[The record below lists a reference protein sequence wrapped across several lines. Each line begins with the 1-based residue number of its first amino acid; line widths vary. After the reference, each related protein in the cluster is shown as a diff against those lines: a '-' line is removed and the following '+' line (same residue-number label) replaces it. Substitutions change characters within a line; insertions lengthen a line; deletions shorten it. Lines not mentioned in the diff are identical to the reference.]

1 MPTRLLKKL
10 EEAPTKPTGI
20 TTKYHIGQRVP
31 FHCDPGIIVASY
43 LVSFIGAVATVEL
56 LHRRKSGQG
65 WRNWLQLGACSISF
79 GVVGIWCMHFVGNRA
94 IELGDGK
101 KEIQL
106 YYSPSFTALSVFLPV
121 IFLFVGFAFAE
132 RYNRTKRSLYLSLGI
147 TGIFAGLAIVGMHYI
162 GNFGTT
168 TYKLYNDPRHIIGA
182 ALIATFACYVAITLF
197 FHQKEHWI
205 NSLPRRLP
213 VAAILAVAVT
223 GMHWTAA
230 AGTRYTLKEYYN
242 GAESARNKNTIVA
255 IALCIMALL
264 VCFLMMWL
272 TSQRKKHLADR
283 AQHVVLASATFDP
296 DGKILVTQEGILP
309 CQKITRRYN
318 QRSFNDEFNVAHP
331 VFQWIFRVTY
341 NWDCVSDLIGSM
353 RQHLRAVGSLRDV
366 STPGSRGKPSPS
378 PIKQDDGPAPEL
390 DYSIIFREHFCVAA
404 SELASSMGTRIQD
417 LGTLW
422 EEILMTGTANAGT
435 KAAKP
440 TSKDD
445 LESAISTAPPSLFGR
460 GQLLIVTRQL
470 KREECAGM
478 KAQGFRWATLDQ
490 VGDIISRNMQVE
502 KTELRETV
510 GRLREYTNR
519 RDGLP
524 NSGTWLAFFALR
536 PALKPLSSNWDVL
549 VPRCEPH
556 HLPKVNLSENPP
568 TNAMYDFLR
577 RFDNLSVAECS
588 RIISSGLRAQKTDKI
603 WTDEE
608 AELATTFRQG
618 MNELQAMV
626 PEYFFRQALFSA
638 RPLRDS
644 AAGTTRPA
652 TLFAFCIIPD
662 VHMSLNRSRTLTYTP
677 LSFFRCRQHI
687 HRGSADHA
695 VLAHSIHREFSEIR
709 LQHHHHH
716 MRDVQRKKGLQRVA
730 SLSNKMQKSLTGR
743 TTPSHPSTDA
753 ILGGDDVDDAR
764 MAASPAQPS
773 RHAGIKSWL
782 SVVAHSSSHHHSQ
795 NGGGSG
801 SRRDSSTVQGDSAS
815 ERELVSMD
823 DMLKRR
829 GSSRRSSRDD
839 GGGGG
844 AGLGGI
850 MVSQDI
856 RIEPGQKKE
865 DSVMEL
871 SELGIHS
878 EAGQGYKEEDTFVD
892 ELFEWTSAQWRRS

>member
-1 MPTRLLKKL
+1 MPTRLLKKVD
-10 EEAPTKPTGI
+10 PSKPPAI

-31 FHCDPGIIVASY
+31 FHCDPGIMAASY
-43 LVSFIGAVATVEL
+43 LVSFVGAVATVEL

-101 KEIQL
+101 REIQL

-230 AGTRYTLKEYYN
+230 AGTRYTLKQYYT
-242 GAESARNKNTIVA
+242 GAESGRNNNTIVA

-272 TSQRKKHLADR
+272 TSRRKKHLADR

-353 RQHLRAVGSLRDV
+353 RQHLRSVGSLRDV

-404 SELASSMGTRIQD
+404 SELASSMGTRIQN
-417 LGTLW
+417 LGHLW
-422 EEILMTGTANAGT
+422 EEILMTGTANGGT
-435 KAAKP
+435 KAEKL

-445 LESAISTAPPSLFGR
+445 IESAIPAAPPSLFGR

-470 KREECAGM
+470 KREDCAGM

-502 KTELRETV
+502 KTELRDTV

-519 RDGLP
+519 GDGLP

-568 TNAMYDFLR
+568 TDAMYDFLR
-577 RFDNLSVAECS
+577 RLDNLSVAECS
-588 RIISSGLRAQKTDKI
+588 RIISSGLRTQKTDKI

-608 AELATTFRQG
+608 NEFAATFRQG
-618 MNELQAMV
+618 MDELQTTV

-662 VHMSLNRSRTLTYTP
+662 VHMSSNRSPSLTYTP

-709 LQHHHHH
+709 LQHHHHL
-716 MRDVQRKKGLQRVA
+716 RDVQRKKGLQRVA
-730 SLSNKMQKSLTGR
+730 SLSTKMQKSLTGR

-753 ILGGDDVDDAR
+753 ILGDDEASIAR
-764 MAASPAQPS
+764 PQPL

-782 SVVAHSSSHHHSQ
+782 SAVAHSSHHHSP
-795 NGGGSG
+795 NGGS
-801 SRRDSSTVQGDSAS
+801 SRRESTVVLGDSAS

-829 GSSRRSSRDD
+829 SGSSRASSRDR
-839 GGGGG
+839 
-844 AGLGGI
+844 GLRGGI

-856 RIEPGQKKE
+856 RIDAGQKKE

>member
-1 MPTRLLKKL
+1 MATSRP
-10 EEAPTKPTGI
+10 PGI
-20 TTKYHIGQRVP
+20 TTTYHIGQRVP

-43 LVSFIGAVATVEL
+43 LVSFVGAVATVEL
-56 LHRRKSGQG
+56 LHRRKSGHG
-65 WRNWLQLGACSISF
+65 WRNWLQLGACSVSF

-106 YYSPSFTALSVFLPV
+106 YYSPAFTAISVFLPV
-121 IFLFVGFAFAE
+121 IFLFVGFAFAD

-168 TYKLYNDPRHIIGA
+168 TYHLYNDPRHIIGA

-230 AGTRYTLKEYYN
+230 AGTRYTLKQYYT
-242 GAESARNKNTIVA
+242 GAESARNNNTIVA
-255 IALCIMALL
+255 ITLCVVALL

-272 TSQRKKHLADR
+272 TSRRKRHLADR

-341 NWDCVSDLIGSM
+341 NWDCVSDLISTM

-378 PIKQDDGPAPEL
+378 PITPNDGPAPEI

-404 SELASSMGTRIQD
+404 SELASAMGTKIQS

-422 EEILMTGTANAGT
+422 DEILMTGTAEIQARCAT
-435 KAAKP
+435 RA
-440 TSKDD
+440 SKDD
-445 LESAISTAPPSLFGR
+445 IEAALSTAPPPLFGR

-470 KREECAGM
+470 QKEDCA
-478 KAQGFRWATLDQ
+478 ALISQGFRWATLDQ
-490 VGDIISRNMQVE
+490 VGDIISKNMQVRRRE
-502 KTELRETV
+502 LTEAV
-510 GRLREYTNR
+510 GRLRDYTNR
-519 RDGLP
+519 CDGLP
-524 NSGTWLAFFALR
+524 NAGTWLAFFALR
-536 PALKPLSSNWDVL
+536 PALKPLSSHWDVL
-549 VPRCEPH
+549 VPRNEPY
-556 HLPKVNLSENPP
+556 HLPKVNLSEKPP
-568 TNAMYDFLR
+568 TDAMYDFLR
-577 RFDNLSVAECS
+577 RLDNLSVAECS
-588 RIISSGLRAQKTDKI
+588 RIISSGLRTQKTERI

-608 AELATTFRQG
+608 ADFAATFQQG
-618 MNELQAMV
+618 MKDLQAAV

-644 AAGTTRPA
+644 AAGTSRPA

-662 VHMSLNRSRTLTYTP
+662 VHMSSNRSPALAYTP

-687 HRGSADHA
+687 HRGSADHS
-695 VLAHSIHREFSEIR
+695 VLAHSIHREFSDIR
-709 LQHHHHH
+709 LQHQHHL
-716 MRDVQRKKGLQRVA
+716 RDVRSKKGLQRVA
-730 SLSNKMQKSLTGR
+730 SMSNRMQKSLTGR
-743 TTPSHPSTDA
+743 TTPSHPSTDGIIGNA
-753 ILGGDDVDDAR
+753 PV
-764 MAASPAQPS
+764 PHNQS
-773 RHAGIKSWL
+773 RHAIKSWL
-782 SVVAHSSSHHHSQ
+782 SAVAHSHHHTQ
-795 NGGGSG
+795 KRSG
-801 SRRDSSTVQGDSAS
+801 SRRDSTILPDSAS

-823 DMLKRR
+823 DMLKR
-829 GSSRRSSRDD
+829 SVESSRDRI
-839 GGGGG
+839 
-844 AGLGGI
+844 GLGGI

-856 RIEPGQKKE
+856 RIDAGQKKE
-865 DSVMEL
+865 DSVMEF
-871 SELGIHS
+871 SDLGIRS
-878 EAGQGYKEEDTFVD
+878 EAGQGYQEEDTFVD
-892 ELFEWTSAQWRRS
+892 ELFELTSAQWRRS